1 MSMVAVPEASHL
13 LVNKAYSRADTVLP
27 TLCGWSGHIHR
38 GGRRLGHPSARTTGC
53 NSSSNGTSAAAT
65 DLTMTVQRTI
75 AGLRGSVVMVDE
87 ILNQTSPLQ
96 GNVERS
102 ALPHRGK
109 GIRRRELAALC
120 RAFPGLIG
128 AGACYNVI
136 VWRCVIESRMKS
148 SKSGVNEADVLA
160 HVTGVMPICGLGTAA
175 RRCHLG
181 GFSLYLAAPRQVP
194 RTVFGSD
201 RHRGADIC
209 ALADRHHRLQQAP
222 GT

>member
-65 DLTMTVQRTI
+65 DLTVTVQRTI

-120 RAFPGLIG
+120 RPLPQGLPRV
-128 AGACYNVI
+128 AAERVLQRYPL
-136 VWRCVIESRMKS
+136 WRCVMRKS
-148 SKSGVNEADVLA
+148 HEIKQ
-160 HVTGVMPICGLGTAA
+160 I
-175 RRCHLG
+175 
-181 GFSLYLAAPRQVP
+181 
-194 RTVFGSD
+194 
-201 RHRGADIC
+201 
-209 ALADRHHRLQQAP
+209 
-222 GT
+222 